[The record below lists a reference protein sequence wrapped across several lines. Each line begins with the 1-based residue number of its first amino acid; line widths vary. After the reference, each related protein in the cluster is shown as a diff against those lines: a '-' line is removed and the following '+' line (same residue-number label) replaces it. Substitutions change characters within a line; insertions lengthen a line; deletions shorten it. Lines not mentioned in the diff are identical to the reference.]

1 MVRFLL
7 LRMALAPMKILRRG
21 LQFQVMMKNLNQ
33 YLIGMYEA
41 VVHRILGCYVGL
53 RRDPKFLQA
62 FDVVQLSESWAP
74 ARIPESPPDDLG
86 GAAAC
91 AGAGRA
97 GDGGC
102 APLQA
107 GVGGAGPAGPGVPAG
122 RSGSLGGA
130 CLPA

>member
-74 ARIPESPPDDLG
+74 ARIPEAEVRNLVNCLG
-86 GAAAC
+86 ALSLRVQQGYFSCC
-91 AGAGRA
+91 AS
-97 GDGGC
+97 
-102 APLQA
+102 QA
-107 GVGGAGPAGPGVPAG
+107 Q
-122 RSGSLGGA
+122 
-130 CLPA
+130 CLRLWAWTSHQC